1 MNSFIFYPH
10 RLQLALDLNAMSQ
23 AELAARLDRSPT
35 SISLVLKGERSF
47 TPELA
52 EESAFVLNVPESFF
66 TLPDQSLLD
75 TAVAY
80 RKKSRTSSK
89 HVRQIKAEFTSLVQS
104 MSRLSNMSTVPS
116 MWKWIDALAPRTTPY
131 SRDIEQIAQDA
142 RAALSVP
149 SRGMVPNVI
158 RAAERGGICVAPLY
172 SKVNEVAL
180 MSEGISQNGNT
191 SAPVIGY
198 FKEKTS
204 GDRQRFTIAHELGHI
219 LLHRYR
225 APSNDVLKEKEAHY
239 FASAFLFP
247 KEDARAQLTNTLSL
261 QAFIPIKSHWGI
273 SIQSAIARGVN
284 LNIISPDRQ
293 RSLMKQITARGWRT
307 IEPVTVDYESPL
319 LVRQLFGSTIGQYI
333 SATESAVSPLM
344 VENFLGVPFDMA
356 SVWSN
361 GLIETLEDYD
371 ASSLFH

>member
-66 TLPDQSLLD
+66 TLPDQPLLD

-104 MSRLSNMSTVPS
+104 MSRLSNMSAVPS

-142 RAALSVP
+142 RAVLSVP

-172 SKVNEVAL
+172 
-180 MSEGISQNGNT
+180 
-191 SAPVIGY
+191 
-198 FKEKTS
+198 
-204 GDRQRFTIAHELGHI
+204 
-219 LLHRYR
+219 
-225 APSNDVLKEKEAHY
+225 
-239 FASAFLFP
+239 
-247 KEDARAQLTNTLSL
+247 
-261 QAFIPIKSHWGI
+261 
-273 SIQSAIARGVN
+273 
-284 LNIISPDRQ
+284 
-293 RSLMKQITARGWRT
+293 
-307 IEPVTVDYESPL
+307 
-319 LVRQLFGSTIGQYI
+319 
-333 SATESAVSPLM
+333 
-344 VENFLGVPFDMA
+344 
-356 SVWSN
+356 
-361 GLIETLEDYD
+361 
-371 ASSLFH
+371 